1 MLEPSPLVRVVKDS
15 SPRHM
20 EIEKS
25 QESFFPAALARL
37 IGNPHCITKI

>member
-25 QESFFPAALARL
+25 QESFCFFPSCF
-37 IGNPHCITKI
+37 GKINR

>member
-25 QESFFPAALARL
+25 QESFFSSCF
-37 IGNPHCITKI
+37 GKINR